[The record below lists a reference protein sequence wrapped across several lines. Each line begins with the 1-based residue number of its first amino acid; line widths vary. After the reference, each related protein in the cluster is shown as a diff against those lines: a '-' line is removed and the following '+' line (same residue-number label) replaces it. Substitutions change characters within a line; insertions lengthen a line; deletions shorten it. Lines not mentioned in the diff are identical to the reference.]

1 MDIALLVQIG
11 QLIAMFFASIFV
23 LLMVAIVV
31 RKISEGKLYS
41 DLEYSVFAVKMPR
54 FERKEDKPQ
63 DFRQLIGAMEQVY
76 SNFLYLKEKNFGKV
90 FVGDLPRI
98 SIEVASE
105 IGGSDIVFYV
115 SVPKAFEFAV
125 EKSIQGVYPGA
136 VIDRIAQ
143 DYTIF
148 EPGCQVSSAFL
159 QQEQSFFHPISTYTT
174 LQSDPISVITN
185 SLSKIREKE
194 GAAIQIILQPLDFD
208 MRRKGASYVANL
220 ARGFTGGIKVGGS
233 ASASEAFMRGLRN
246 EPMFTPQMPMP
257 GQPMTPG
264 GHPQPSPYM
273 NPMQNPAMNPNFF
286 REPDQMLLEAV
297 KKKMQKPALFAN
309 IRLLASSDSQN
320 RSDFILQDLK
330 SAFTQFSSPYN
341 AFKFR
346 DISDSNENK
355 AVYDYSFRVFRKSQA
370 MILNTEELASLM
382 HFPSSSILSPNIKW
396 AKTREVEPPSTLP
409 DSGDISIGLTSF
421 RGDKKEVYFSNED
434 DRRRHFYIVGQ
445 TGTGKSS
452 LLFEMIRQDIMAGKG
467 VGLIDP
473 HGDLADDVLSI
484 IPRERVDD
492 IVLFEPSDMERP
504 VGLNML
510 EWETPEQKDFVVSEM
525 IMIFT
530 KLFPPEIIGPMFEH
544 YMRNAMLAL
553 IADKDNLG
561 TLVEIPRIFTDEDY
575 MESRLAMVTD
585 PLVRSFWLR
594 EWKQTVGQTKSDML
608 GYVVS
613 KVGRFVENEMMRN
626 IIGQQNSGFDLR
638 DVMDNKKIFIANLSK
653 GKTGE
658 MNSSLLGLILVSKM
672 QVAAMQRGNMPLESR
687 KDFYLYID
695 EFHNFTTDNI
705 ATILSEA
712 RKYRL
717 NLILAHQYMPQLQE
731 PIKNAVMGNAGSIA
745 SFRIG
750 VQDAEFLE
758 KQFEPGFTRQDL
770 VNLDNFNFIIR
781 MMVNNNVTSAF
792 KVMTKKPQKGNLAI
806 VEPIKKISKLKYGRA
821 KEIVE
826 AEIAQRWN
834 F

>member
-1 MDIALLVQIG
+1 MDTEILIQIG
-11 QLIAMFFASIFV
+11 QLVLLFFSSIFI
-23 LLMVAIVV
+23 LLMVAILLRKLNEAKMFASLETVV
-31 RKISEGKLYS
+31 F
-41 DLEYSVFAVKMPR
+41 SVRMPR
-54 FERKEDKPQ
+54 FEKKDERPQ
-63 DFRQLIGAMEQVY
+63 DFRQIIGAMEQVY
-76 SNFLYLKEKNFGKV
+76 SNFLYLKEQNFGKSL
-90 FVGDLPRI
+90 VGNVPRI
-98 SIEVASE
+98 SLEIASE
-105 IGGSDIVFYV
+105 IGGSDILFYIAI
-115 SVPKAFEFAV
+115 PKSYEFAV
-125 EKSIQGVYPGA
+125 EKVIQGVYPGA
-136 VIDRIAQ
+136 VVERVGQ
-143 DYTIF
+143 DYTVF
-148 EPGCQVSSAFL
+148 EPGCHVAASYV
-159 QQEQSFFHPISTYTT
+159 QQEKNYYHPLSTYTT
-174 LQSDPISVITN
+174 LQSDPISIITN
-185 SLSKIREKE
+185 SLSKIRDDE
-194 GAAIQIILQPLDFD
+194 GAAIQIVIQPLDFD
-208 MRRKGASYVANL
+208 IRTKGAQYVAQL
-220 ARGFTGGIKVGGS
+220 MRGFAGGINVVGEQS
-233 ASASEAFMRGLRN
+233 ASGSFMKSLRGD
-246 EPMFTPQMPMP
+246 PIFYPPGPYP
-257 GQPMTPG
+257 GQAYSPN
-264 GHPQPSPYM
+264 PQQPYPQQP
-273 NPMQNPAMNPNFF
+273 NAYAMQQQQMM
-286 REPDQMLLEAV
+286 REPDQMLVEAV
-297 KKKMQKPALFAN
+297 KKKLQKPSLYAN
-309 IRLLASSDSQN
+309 IRLLAASDDIS
-320 RSDFILQDLK
+320 RSNFILQDLK
-330 SAFTQFSSPYN
+330 AAFSQFASTFN
-341 AFKFR
+341 AFKFK
-346 DISDSNENK
+346 DVSGGAEDKI
-355 AVYDYSFRVFRKSQA
+355 VFDYSFRNFRKSQA
-370 MILNTEELASLM
+370 MVLNTEELASIL
-382 HFPSSSILSPNIKW
+382 HFPPSTILSPSIKW
-396 AKTREVEPPSTLP
+396 AKTREVEPPATLP
-409 DSGDISIGLTSF
+409 EAGDVSIGKTLF
-421 RGDKKEVYFSNED
+421 RGENKEVFFASED

-452 LLFEMIRQDIMAGKG
+452 LLYEMIRQDILAGKG
-467 VGLIDP
+467 VGVIDP
-473 HGDLADDVLSI
+473 HGDLVEDVLSI

-492 IVLFEPSDMERP
+492 VVLFEPSDMERP

-626 IIGQQNSGFDLR
+626 IIGQQRSGFDLR
-638 DVMDNKKIFIANLSK
+638 EIMDNKKIFLANLSK

-672 QVAAMQRGNMPLESR
+672 QVAAMQRGNLPMEAR

-731 PIKNAVMGNAGSIA
+731 PIKNAVMGNAGTIA
-745 SFRIG
+745 SFRVG

-781 MMVNNNVTSAF
+781 MMLHNNITSSF
-792 KVMTKKPQKGNLAI
+792 KVITKKPQKGNLAI
-806 VEPIKKISKLKYGRA
+806 VEPIRKISKLKYGLA

-826 AEIAQRWN
+826 ADIAQRWN